1 MTTDRDRCA
10 VKAERYRI
18 TGEWLDVRQTNVLY
32 KCLKHMRK
40 RLLPLLVLAAA
51 AGAAVYA
58 YQRIRPEPL
67 VLTGIVTTND
77 VIVGPQ
83 ISGQIAQ
90 LLVNDGDTVKK
101 DQLVAVISPDELK
114 ADTTYFSQNVA
125 GLSSQVRESEAA
137 LRFQERQVGDQI
149 RQAESTLASIEA
161 QVSAAA
167 ADLEQAQLTYTRT
180 QNLARQN
187 VASAQELDQAR
198 TAVATA
204 QAKLDALKKQVDAQ
218 RATLAM
224 AHSNA

>member
-137 LRFQERQVGDQI
+137 LRVQERQVGGQI
-149 RQAESTLASIEA
+149 PQGGATPAAVRAPGGGAAGGLEA
-161 QVSAAA
+161 GPAA
-167 ADLEQAQLTYTRT
+167 
-180 QNLARQN
+180 
-187 VASAQELDQAR
+187 
-198 TAVATA
+198 
-204 QAKLDALKKQVDAQ
+204 
-218 RATLAM
+218 
-224 AHSNA
+224 